1 MLKANDR
8 AINGGINF
16 TGLESLRK
24 VEELEEYQKG
34 FLPARSS
41 VQQCAANLHL
51 LGQSLIPFEKVEC
64 QLGEM
69 YQFDYEKMIRYI
81 LKTFSLQGIAERES
95 VELCITLDGAELMK
109 DLCHRTFGIKVTD
122 PSAID
127 PRDGSPLAYSEDG
140 VFGNIFKVQSRN
152 YCFIMKTLLGKDSK
166 SAYQEFADF

>member
-1 MLKANDR
+1 
-8 AINGGINF
+8 
-16 TGLESLRK
+16 
-24 VEELEEYQKG
+24 
-34 FLPARSS
+34 
-41 VQQCAANLHL
+41 
-51 LGQSLIPFEKVEC
+51 
-64 QLGEM
+64 M

-122 PSAID
+122 PNAID

-166 SAYQEFADF
+166 SAYQEFADIFKFFEMLMLEGLPANENGPRILPILVWSPQDLSSIWKSLNTGGGARKVGDKH